1 MPQFKPHALLAAMAP
16 HTTARLERPVLHL
29 HPEGDPA
36 RARVEAYIHDR
47 YQQRF
52 GARLK
57 HWMPSLVSLRIG
69 EEILAAAGYRDARE
83 PLFLERYL
91 AAPIEHYLGE
101 RGLPVARAHIVE
113 TGQFAAARP
122 GAGRLLVPL
131 LAQHLHHRGFEWA
144 VGTLTQELHHLFS
157 RMGLAHQ
164 PLATATAGGLSAA
177 DRKDWGTYYDH
188 EPQVFAGRLDTIL
201 AHIPERKA

>member
-1 MPQFKPHALLAAMAP
+1 MPQLKSSSLLAAMAP
-16 HTTARLERPVLHL
+16 RAMTRPERPVLRL
-29 HPEGDPA
+29 HPEGDPT
-36 RARVEAYIHDR
+36 RAGVEAYIHER
-47 YQQRF
+47 YQRRF

-101 RGLPVARAHIVE
+101 HGLPVTRTRIVE
-113 TGQFAAARP
+113 TGQFAATRP

-131 LAQHLHHRGFEWA
+131 LAQHLHHNGFEWA
-144 VGTLTQELHHLFS
+144 VGTLTRELHHLFS

-164 PLATATAGGLSAA
+164 PLAIATARGLSAA
-177 DRKDWGTYYDH
+177 DRKDWGNYYDH
-188 EPQVFAGRLDTIL
+188 DPQVFAGRLDAIL
-201 AHIPERKA
+201 AHIPERQP